1 MQLWICLILTWV
13 LGGIIIGSYET
24 TNLDYYIKNKRNY
37 TIIWSKETLL
47 DIVEHNKVKIINKV
61 VNEIVGEVLY
71 NAKNTKKMYEWK
83 EVEHVLDDNMFDIV
97 IKKLQKI
104 FPDTKLSYITPN
116 EIKNINY
123 DNIFN
128 KINYY
133 SSINLDWSSPDTV
146 K

>member
-1 MQLWICLILTWV
+1 M
-13 LGGIIIGSYET
+13 E
-24 TNLDYYIKNKRNY
+24 N
-37 TIIWSKETLL
+37 
-47 DIVEHNKVKIINKV
+47 
-61 VNEIVGEVLY
+61 
-71 NAKNTKKMYEWK
+71 
-83 EVEHVLDDNMFDIV
+83 NMFDTI
-97 IKKLQKI
+97 IKKLEKI

-133 SSINLDWSSPDTV
+133 SSINLDWSPSDTV